1 MRRQNLG
8 GEAEEYTT
16 SDILIRKRE
25 QFRGETRQQATKRTL
40 LGSRRAQMQTHEAE
54 VSHITLLALL
64 LNMCA

>member
-25 QFRGETRQQATKRTL
+25 QFRGETRQ
-40 LGSRRAQMQTHEAE
+40 
-54 VSHITLLALL
+54 
-64 LNMCA
+64 